1 MKRVMIIGSGGAGKS
16 TLGRKLS
23 EITGIEIV
31 HLDRLFWQPGWV
43 SISKEELA
51 EKVKS
56 ILLQDTWIIDGNFSG
71 TMDLRMEAADTIIY
85 LDFST
90 VVCLWSILKRW
101 LMYRNKSRPDMTEG
115 CSEKIDWEFFNW
127 VLTFRRRNRKLIL
140 ERLDQYADGRNIVV
154 FKKRSQV
161 NRYIRELE

>member
-16 TLGRKLS
+16 TLARKLGAV
-23 EITGIEIV
+23 TGIDIV

-51 EKVKS
+51 EKVKC

-71 TMDLRMEAADTIIY
+71 TMDLRMDAADTIIY
-85 LDFST
+85 LDLPS
-90 VVCLWSILKRW
+90 VVCIWSIMKRW

-140 ERLDQYADGRNIVV
+140 ERLDKYAEGRTIVV
-154 FKKRSQV
+154 LKNRSQV
-161 NRYIRELE
+161 NRYIHGLE